1 MDIGSEL
8 EPALTWEEAEQMLRR
23 SEDRFQRGDVE
34 ALVSRYADDIVI
46 RYADLL
52 EIRGKEAAERF
63 MRARFARQKDYR
75 LTKVLFLVSGQKIG
89 NSWTGS
95 WTDLP
100 SGRRMEGSGIELL
113 ELRAGKLVRWEAAF
127 NVWEAGNQAATR
139 YFDPA

>member
-46 RYADLL
+46 RYADLP

-127 NVWEAGNQAATR
+127 NVWEVGNQAATR